1 MKPAPFTYH
10 RPGSLE
16 EALVIL
22 SQVAEE
28 DGRIIAGGQSLVP
41 MMALRLAQPAHLVDI
56 NGIPSLQGIEVE
68 QQSLVIRALAR
79 HDHFEKPAACGS
91 LGPLLATVA
100 QHIAHYPIRQRG
112 TFCGS
117 LAHADPASEWCLT
130 AVTLGGTVIAQRRDG
145 SREIP
150 AGTFIEGPMTTAL
163 EADEMISAVRLP
175 VPDPAS
181 RFGFYEFN
189 RRTGDFALAMCQVI
203 FTLEDDRMTG
213 VRLGLGGAEDT
224 PRRLTEVE
232 NALTDNRLTQETI
245 LAASELAAS
254 VITPLEDAQTPEDY
268 RRQLVSTVVK
278 RALEAARHP
287 GESLY
292 RNAPSRSRSNSAG
305 RGQTSSL
312 SPFPLDQSDSA
323 IRNDEEKTNLTSGA
337 GSIAVRLNVNSRDY
351 QFNVEARQTLA
362 DVIREE
368 CGLTGTRV
376 GCEHG
381 VCGSC
386 TIIVDG
392 APVRACLMFAVQ
404 AEGKEIRTIEGLA
417 DGGSLHPIQRAF
429 SENHALQCGFCTPGF
444 IMLVAACLE
453 QNPAPTDEEI
463 RDMLSANLCR
473 CTGYQNIINAV
484 KQIVGRLPT

>member
-79 HDHFEKPAACGS
+79 HAHFQKPVS
-91 LGPLLATVA
+91 YPLGPLLATVA

-130 AVTLGGTVIAQRRDG
+130 AVTLGATVIAQSRDG

-150 AGTFIEGPMTTAL
+150 AHTFIEGPMTTAL

-175 VPDPAS
+175 VPDRAS

-189 RRTGDFALAMCQVI
+189 RRAGDFALAMCLVT
-203 FTLEDDRMTG
+203 FTLEEDRMTG
-213 VRLGLGGAEDT
+213 VRLGIGGAEDA

-232 NALTDNRLTQETI
+232 NALTNDRLTQETI

-254 VITPLEDAQTPEDY
+254 VIIPLEDTQTPPDY
-268 RRQLVSTVVK
+268 RRQLVKTVVR
-278 RALEAARHP
+278 RALETARDS
-287 GESLY
+287 G
-292 RNAPSRSRSNSAG
+292 N
-305 RGQTSSL
+305 GQ
-312 SPFPLDQSDSA
+312 
-323 IRNDEEKTNLTSGA
+323 
-337 GSIAVRLNVNSRDY
+337 
-351 QFNVEARQTLA
+351 
-362 DVIREE
+362 
-368 CGLTGTRV
+368 
-376 GCEHG
+376 
-381 VCGSC
+381 
-386 TIIVDG
+386 
-392 APVRACLMFAVQ
+392 
-404 AEGKEIRTIEGLA
+404 
-417 DGGSLHPIQRAF
+417 
-429 SENHALQCGFCTPGF
+429 
-444 IMLVAACLE
+444 
-453 QNPAPTDEEI
+453 
-463 RDMLSANLCR
+463 
-473 CTGYQNIINAV
+473 
-484 KQIVGRLPT
+484 